1 MSLIAFSA
9 AVILLWLMASPSS
22 GQVDEFFSGNKLP
35 EICAAGGQGSDTGS
49 MFCVGYI
56 SGVRDVLSPPKQ
68 EICMP
73 DDVVLA
79 KMQAAIVDFLRDNSE
94 LRDFG
99 AAGLVKKALALKY
112 PCTKKL

>member
-1 MSLIAFSA
+1 
-9 AVILLWLMASPSS
+9 
-22 GQVDEFFSGNKLP
+22 
-35 EICAAGGQGSDTGS
+35 
-49 MFCVGYI
+49 
-56 SGVRDVLSPPKQ
+56 
-68 EICMP
+68 MP

-79 KMQAAIVDFLRDNSE
+79 EIQAAVVDFLRDSSE

>member
-1 MSLIAFSA
+1 MSLIAFSG

-35 EICAAGGQGSDTGS
+35 EICTAGGQGSDTGS

-79 KMQAAIVDFLRDNSE
+79 EMQAAVVDFSRDNSE
-94 LRDFG
+94 LLDFV